1 MKFATTLAA
10 GAVLAALAGRSFAAD
25 AKPLFVYVSP
35 NPIGVNDFLKLGKL
49 GMERIAK
56 ELGGEAKTY
65 EGSDPTT
72 QKQNLEAAA
81 KAGAKVVVA
90 IGFEFNDMLPDVAT
104 AYPSVKFLQIDS
116 CPFNKLKPNI
126 YCSVFREYEANY
138 LAGAEAALT
147 SKTGKIGAIGALDI
161 PFLHRFTDAFVAGAK
176 HVAPDVKVSP
186 TLWVGGNNPFSDPAR
201 GQERAAAMLADGAD
215 RILAA
220 GAGSN
225 GGIFKA
231 FQDSPG
237 AAAFGV
243 DVNQC
248 PQAPGVVMDNV
259 EKKTDVAV
267 ELAVKKIVAG
277 GGTQVVALGLREGG
291 MTLTGL
297 GDDVKGSKC
306 LIADYPDA
314 IAKVKML
321 RDQIVKGEVKVAD
334 PMMAK

>member
-1 MKFATTLAA
+1 MKIAFTLAA
-10 GAVLAALAGRSFAAD
+10 AALAAAFATPSRAD
-25 AKPLFVYVSP
+25 GSNGLYVYVSP

-49 GMERIAK
+49 GTERIATQ
-56 ELGGEAKTY
+56 LGGQAKTY
-65 EGSDPTT
+65 ESSDPTT

-90 IGFEFNDMLPDVAT
+90 IGFEFNDMLPEVAA

-116 CPFNKLKPNI
+116 CPFGKLKPNI
-126 YCSVFREYEANY
+126 YCSVFREYEASY

-147 SKTGKIGAIGALDI
+147 SKTGKIGAISALDI
-161 PFLHRFTDAFVAGAK
+161 PFLHRYTDAFVAGAK
-176 HVAPDVKVSP
+176 HVKPDVKVSP

-267 ELAVKKIVAG
+267 ELAVKGIVG
-277 GGTQVVALGLREGG
+277 GGQGQVVALGLSEGG

-297 GDDVKGSKC
+297 GDDVKSSKC
-306 LIADYPDA
+306 LIADHPDA
-314 IAKVKML
+314 IAKVKAL
-321 RDQIVKGEVKVAD
+321 RDEIVKGAVKVAD
-334 PMMAK
+334 PMQAK